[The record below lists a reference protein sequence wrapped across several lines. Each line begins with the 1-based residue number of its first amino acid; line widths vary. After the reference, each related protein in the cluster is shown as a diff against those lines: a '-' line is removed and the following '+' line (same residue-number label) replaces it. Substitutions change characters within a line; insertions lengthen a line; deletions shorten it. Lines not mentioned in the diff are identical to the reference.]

1 MNEINEIPKE
11 VVETSEIPETQ
22 EITAE
27 FNVVK
32 DVWDDFVNSIKEFSD
47 SITEHGETS
56 EQIVEAREYGV
67 QECADVAKGCFTPEV
82 IRAWGMMDLESRD
95 KVIQEYAEGIGE
107 AMDINFKGIVWEQ
120 FPIENGM
127 YTYGYNAG
135 DGYVHLNVD
144 MLADPG
150 QLMHVVDTVAHEARH
165 QLQNEAIEDPSKFP
179 IDEATINEWTV
190 GKNNYTLEL
199 PSAYDPWGYTYNPME
214 TDAKYFG
221 ESMVRELTK
230 DIINNA

>member
-1 MNEINEIPKE
+1 MNEINEITKDIQ
-11 VVETSEIPETQ
+11 EIPSLPEVQ
-22 EITAE
+22 EIKTEYNA
-27 FNVVK
+27 VK
-32 DVWDDFVNSIKEFSD
+32 DVWSDFVNSIKEYTDAVPESK
-47 SITEHGETS
+47 E
-56 EQIVEAREYGV
+56 IVEAREYGV
-67 QECADVAKGCFTPEV
+67 KECADVAKDCFTPEV
-82 IRAWGMMDLESRD
+82 ICAWGMMDLDARN
-95 KVIQEYAEGIGE
+95 KVIQEYANGIGK
-107 AMDINFKGIVWEQ
+107 AMGINFKGIVWEQ

-135 DGYVHLNVD
+135 DGYVHLNID
-144 MLADPG
+144 MHADLG

-165 QLQNEAIEDPSKFP
+165 QLQNEAIENPSKFP
-179 IDEATINEWTV
+179 IDEATIKEWTV
-190 GKNNYTLEL
+190 GREIYTLDM

>member
-1 MNEINEIPKE
+1 MNEINEITKD
-11 VVETSEIPETQ
+11 VQEIPSLPEVQ
-22 EITAE
+22 EIKTEYNA
-27 FNVVK
+27 VK
-32 DVWDDFVNSIKEFSD
+32 DVWSDFVNSIKEY
-47 SITEHGETS
+47 TEAVPES
-56 EQIVEAREYGV
+56 KEIVEAREYGV
-67 QECADVAKGCFTPEV
+67 KECADVAKDCFTPEV
-82 IRAWGMMDLESRD
+82 IRAWGMMDLDARN
-95 KVIQEYAEGIGE
+95 KVIQEYANGIGK
-107 AMDINFKGIVWEQ
+107 AMGINFKGIVWEQ

-135 DGYVHLNVD
+135 DGYVHLNID

-165 QLQNEAIEDPSKFP
+165 QLQNEAIENPSKFP
-179 IDEATINEWTV
+179 IDEATIKEWTV
-190 GKNNYTLEL
+190 GREVYTLDM

>member
-1 MNEINEIPKE
+1 MNEINEITKDVLE
-11 VVETSEIPETQ
+11 VPSMPDVQET
-22 EITAE
+22 TAE
-27 FNVVK
+27 YNVVK
-32 DVWDDFVNSIKEFSD
+32 DVWDDFVNSIKEYND
-47 SITEHGETS
+47 SKTVTKAE
-56 EQIVEAREYGV
+56 IVEAREYGV
-67 QECADVAKGCFTPEV
+67 KECADVAKTCFTPEV
-82 IRAWGMMDLESRD
+82 IRAWGMMDLDARN
-95 KVIQEYAEGIGE
+95 KVIQEYANGIGE
-107 AMDINFKGIVWEQ
+107 AMGINFKGIVWEQ

-135 DGYVHLNVD
+135 DGYVHLNID

-165 QLQNEAIEDPSKFP
+165 QLQNEAIENPSKFP
-179 IDEATINEWTV
+179 IDEATIKEWTV
-190 GKNNYTLEL
+190 GREVYTLDM

>member
-1 MNEINEIPKE
+1 MNEINEMSKD
-11 VVETSEIPETQ
+11 VLETPSLPDVQET
-22 EITAE
+22 TAE
-27 FNVVK
+27 YNVVK
-32 DVWDDFVNSIKEFSD
+32 DAWNDFVNSIKEYSD
-47 SITEHGETS
+47 SNMDTRTE
-56 EQIVEAREYGV
+56 IVEAREYGV
-67 QECADVAKGCFTPEV
+67 KECADVAKACFTPE
-82 IRAWGMMDLESRD
+82 IIQAWGLMNLESRD
-95 KVIQEYAEGIGE
+95 QVIQEYANGIGE
-107 AMDINFKGIVWEQ
+107 AMGINFKGIVWEQ

-165 QLQNEAIEDPSKFP
+165 QLQNEAIENPSKFP
-179 IDEATINEWTV
+179 IDEATIKEWTV
-190 GKNNYTLEL
+190 GREIYTLDQ

-214 TDAKYFG
+214 TDARYFG

-230 DIINNA
+230 DLINNA